1 MYLCL
6 PMGLGQKRSG
16 ASVSAMPTLLALA
29 YNFALRRQQ
38 HRYFLQDRRRFGT
51 GLVQALG

>member
-1 MYLCL
+1 
-6 PMGLGQKRSG
+6 MGLGQKRSG